1 MYCVDMF
8 EILLTAPPAQ
18 CAHVAI
24 PQASELAME
33 YYRSG
38 NLLWIVQ
45 QFWSLA
51 VPLLILAAGW
61 SGKLGRLSHLWGRKW
76 YFSLVVFLALFIALF
91 QLLNF
96 PLDYYSEYI
105 RPHAYGLSM
114 QSFGRWFG
122 NWGKSIAVLFIAS
135 AAFVWIFYL
144 LLRKS
149 PRRWWFYSSLV
160 AIALSLIGS
169 FVQPIWIDPLFNK
182 FGPMK
187 NKALEEQILDLA
199 SRAGI
204 EGARVYE
211 VDKSQDTKSLNAY
224 VTGFGSTK
232 RIVLWD
238 TLIDKLSPN
247 EILFV
252 MGHEMGHY
260 VLHHV
265 WWMFLFSSLFSFAL
279 FYLTYRIST
288 FLMHRYHHRFGF
300 QHLYEFASLP
310 LLLFTMTALQFLS
323 TPLFNYFQRALEH
336 QADRF
341 GLEITQ
347 DNQAAGEA
355 FVVLQQENLG
365 NPRPGK
371 LFVFWRATHPP
382 LGERID
388 FCNSY
393 CPWEEGKPLIYGEYF
408 K

>member
-149 PRRWWFYSSLV
+149 PRGTDPRSRFPRW
-160 AIALSLIGS
+160 
-169 FVQPIWIDPLFNK
+169 
-182 FGPMK
+182 
-187 NKALEEQILDLA
+187 
-199 SRAGI
+199 
-204 EGARVYE
+204 
-211 VDKSQDTKSLNAY
+211 
-224 VTGFGSTK
+224 
-232 RIVLWD
+232 
-238 TLIDKLSPN
+238 
-247 EILFV
+247 
-252 MGHEMGHY
+252 
-260 VLHHV
+260 
-265 WWMFLFSSLFSFAL
+265 
-279 FYLTYRIST
+279 
-288 FLMHRYHHRFGF
+288 
-300 QHLYEFASLP
+300 
-310 LLLFTMTALQFLS
+310 
-323 TPLFNYFQRALEH
+323 
-336 QADRF
+336 DR
-341 GLEITQ
+341 G
-347 DNQAAGEA
+347 G
-355 FVVLQQENLG
+355 
-365 NPRPGK
+365 
-371 LFVFWRATHPP
+371 
-382 LGERID
+382 
-388 FCNSY
+388 
-393 CPWEEGKPLIYGEYF
+393 
-408 K
+408 